1 MKPLLILLALIS
13 SGLAIFA
20 EFRSV
25 KESTLFF
32 DWLNSVPII
41 ILWTSTLIFIFLTVK
56 SFNADKRFISFLP
69 SILCI
74 IGLCIVYWHSKR
86 RETLDDSPSIF
97 TATTYQIGSDGGFIL
112 DFKKDGYLKGEKRD
126 HWAVTYYWG
135 DYTQYKDTI
144 ILYLP
149 LDFKLG
155 KQAVLTDTSLRVMN
169 DTIRFDIYKQ

>member
-1 MKPLLILLALIS
+1 MKPLVILLALLS

-32 DWLNSVPII
+32 DWLDSVPVI
-41 ILWTSTLIFIFLTVK
+41 ILWASTFIFIFLAAK
-56 SFNADKRFISFLP
+56 SFKVDKPLIAFLP
-69 SILCI
+69 SIVCI

-86 RETLDDSPSIF
+86 RETLDDLPAIF
-97 TATTYQIGSDGGFIL
+97 TATTYQIGNDGGFIL
-112 DFKKDGYLKGEKRD
+112 DFKKDGYLKAEKRD

-135 DYTQYKDTI
+135 EYSQKNDTI
-144 ILYLP
+144 KLDLP

-155 KQAVLTDTSLRVMN
+155 KQLVLTDTSLSVIN